1 MPPANYIAVSQ
12 RAGVSG
18 RGGGGGRKAG
28 KGVGEMRAGPVLLKV
43 CEPQ

>member
-18 RGGGGGRKAG
+18 RGGGGERKAG